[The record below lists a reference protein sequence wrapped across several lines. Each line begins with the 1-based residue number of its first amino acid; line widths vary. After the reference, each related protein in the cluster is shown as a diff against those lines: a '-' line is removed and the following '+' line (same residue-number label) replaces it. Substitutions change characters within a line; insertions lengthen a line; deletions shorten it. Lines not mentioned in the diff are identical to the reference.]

1 MKALSI
7 TSQNN
12 LKQQSRIIALSP
24 YKSLNGFVIEH
35 FHEPNSGQIEENHP
49 SEHLVCLSLVPRPI
63 KIVQIQNGRVDRGI
77 HRKGDIAIAP
87 AGLSKWQWE
96 GEDRYLGFSF
106 TTSFIEKV
114 AIEALETNPNRLSL
128 DPRFRVRDPQIQ
140 QIGMMLLSEMQNG
153 GLGGGLY
160 IESLANVV
168 AVKLLRNYSSVA
180 PSVVSYSDG
189 LLEYQLSQAIE
200 YINEYLSQDI
210 KLTDLAALLDMS
222 QFHFS
227 RRFKQSMGISPHQYV
242 IGQRV
247 EKAKQLL
254 ARSDLSIAEVAIAC
268 GFNSQS
274 HLGQWFRQL
283 TGMTPKAYQK
293 QK

>member
-1 MKALSI
+1 MKALPVRPDNLQQQAKVI
-7 TSQNN
+7 T
-12 LKQQSRIIALSP
+12 LSP
-24 YKSLNGFVIEH
+24 YRSLNGFAIEH
-35 FHEPNSGQIEENHP
+35 FHEPKSGQIEENHP
-49 SEHLVCLSLVPRPI
+49 SEHVVCLSLVPRPI
-63 KIVQIQNGRVDRGI
+63 KLVQFQNGRVDRGI

-114 AIEALETNPNRLSL
+114 AIEALQTNPNRLSL
-128 DPRFRVRDPQIQ
+128 APQFRIRDPQIQ
-140 QIGMMLLSEMQNG
+140 QIGMMLLCEMQNG
-153 GLGGGLY
+153 GLGGELY
-160 IESLANVV
+160 VESLANVL
-168 AVKLLRNYSSVA
+168 AVHLLRNYSSVA
-180 PSVVSYSDG
+180 PSVPRYSDG
-189 LLEYQLSQAIE
+189 LPEYQLVQAIE

-210 KLTDLAALLDMS
+210 KLSDLAALLKMS

-227 RRFKQSMGISPHQYV
+227 RRFKQSMGISPHQYL

-254 ARSDLSIAEVAIAC
+254 ARSDLSIAEVAMEC

-283 TGMTPKAYQK
+283 TGMTPKAYQ
-293 QK
+293 QQI